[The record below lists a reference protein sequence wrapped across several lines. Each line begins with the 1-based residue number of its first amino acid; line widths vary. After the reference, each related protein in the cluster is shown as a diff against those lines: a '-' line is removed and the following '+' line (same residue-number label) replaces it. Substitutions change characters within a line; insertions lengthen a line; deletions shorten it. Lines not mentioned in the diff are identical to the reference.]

1 MRLKKNALIGII
13 LLVALSVFSCIDEP
27 ILEPPSR
34 PFATIRVGN
43 LTSNVNSMSVFI
55 DGQQPVSQL
64 NALLNRE
71 ATPFF
76 DVTAGKRL
84 FTILLSDSTSTD
96 TIYNKQIEISSYTE
110 LSIFFV
116 GDYSSVDTLNNFKD
130 FLYQEGL
137 TYYDDSPVSNRAH
150 ITFINMVTV
159 GLDPLTDVPSIDVF
173 DDTNGKDSITVEQLE
188 GFETKGFNDAA
199 IGDRKFEFKKY
210 YTNTVIGSD
219 SINIAAGRRYL
230 VFLSGNAISP
240 AVSHFSNDPL
250 PVRGK

>member
-27 ILEPPSR
+27 IVEPAPS
-34 PFATIRVGN
+34 PFSTIRIGN
-43 LTSNVNSMSVFI
+43 LSANVNSMSIFI

-76 DVTAGKRL
+76 DINSGKRN
-84 FTILLSDSTSTD
+84 FTVLSSDND
-96 TIYNKQIEISSYTE
+96 TIYNKVIEISSYTE
-110 LSIFFV
+110 LSIFFI
-116 GDYSSVDTLNNFKD
+116 GDASNVDTLNNFKD
-130 FLYQEGL
+130 FVYLEGL
-137 TYYDDSPVSNRAH
+137 TYYDDSPANNKAH
-150 ITFINMVTV
+150 ITFLNIVTV
-159 GLDPLTDVPSIDVF
+159 GLDPLTDVKRIDIF
-173 DDTNGKDSITVEQLE
+173 DDTNGKDSIVVEELE
-188 GFETKGFNDAA
+188 SPEFKGFNESL
-199 IGDRKFEFKKY
+199 IGDRKFLFKEY
-210 YTNTVIGSD
+210 YSNTVIGSD
-219 SINIAAGRRYL
+219 SLNIAAGKRYL